1 MKKTPL
7 NETHKKLGAKMI
19 DFGGWEM
26 PVEYSSI
33 IEEHKAVRKKCG
45 IFDVSHM
52 GEIIVSGKGAEDS
65 IQRLITNDVTK
76 LKEGEIVYTP
86 MCKEDG
92 GIIDDF
98 LVYKLEDNKYL
109 FVVNASNT
117 EKDYKWISTHLLE
130 DTAAENKSE
139 DYALIALQGP
149 ESMNILQKLTNI
161 NLKELKYYNFNISEV
176 AGVEAIVSRTGYTGE
191 LGYELYLPASEAE
204 KLWESLMEA
213 GKEHGLKPAGLGARD
228 TLRLE
233 KKMNLYGNDMTEENH
248 PLEAGLGWT
257 VKLDKGD
264 FIGREKIKEYKE
276 NGYPRKLVGFKVTG
290 RGIAR
295 HGYEVYHNEE
305 KVGVVTSGSY
315 SPTLEENIGLAYID
329 KEIIKEGRE
338 IEIKVRNR
346 FVKAEIVEGVFV

>member
-33 IEEHKAVRKKCG
+33 IEEHKAVREKCG

-52 GEIIVSGKGAEDS
+52 GEIIVSGKKAEDS
-65 IQRLITNDVTK
+65 IQRLITNDAAK
-76 LKEGEIVYTP
+76 LSRGEILYTP
-86 MCKEDG
+86 MCNEEG
-92 GIIDDF
+92 GIIDDL
-98 LVYKLEDNKYL
+98 LVYKLEDNKFML
-109 FVVNASNT
+109 VVNASNT
-117 EKDYKWISTHLLE
+117 EKDYKWISSHLLE
-130 DTAAENKSE
+130 ETAAENKSE

-149 ESMNILQKLTNI
+149 ESRNILQKLTNI
-161 NLKELKYYNFNISEV
+161 NLAELKYYKFEISEAAEV
-176 AGVEAIVSRTGYTGE
+176 DAIISRTGYTGE
-191 LGYELYLPASEAE
+191 LGYELYFSALKAE
-204 KLWESLMEA
+204 KVWDSLMEA
-213 GKEHGLKPAGLGARD
+213 GENYGLKPAGLGARN

-233 KKMNLYGNDMTEENH
+233 KKMNLYGNDMTEKNH

-264 FIGREKIKEYKE
+264 FIGREKIKKYKE
-276 NGYPRKLVGFKVTG
+276 NGYPNKLAGFKITG

-295 HGYEVYHNEE
+295 HGYEVYD
-305 KVGVVTSGSY
+305 KGKKIGVVTSGSY
-315 SPTLEENIGLAYID
+315 SPTLEENIGLAYLD
-329 KEIIKEGRE
+329 KTIIEDGRE

-346 FVKAEIVEGVFV
+346 FVKAEIVEGAFV